1 MILLLAS
8 CSPEQ
13 ATHKDGGQ
21 ARLLA
26 GAWMLKSRFVKGN
39 WTPATQRQIK
49 LELTD
54 EGTFTARYRGNG
66 NQEWIMAGRGAFDYD
81 PPHLTFFWDSGRL
94 VRLVVLERDSER
106 MVIHHGSNFA
116 PLKDQEPDEL
126 YVVQKASPKSAD
138 QPS

>member
-1 MILLLAS
+1 MGLFLAS
-8 CSPEQ
+8 CGPDK
-13 ATHKDGGQ
+13 ATHRDGGQ

-26 GAWMLKSRFVKGN
+26 GTWMLKSRFIQGN
-39 WTPATQRQIK
+39 WTPATQRQVK

-54 EGTFTARYRGNG
+54 EGTFTAYYRGNG
-66 NQEWIMAGRGAFDYD
+66 NQAWIVAGRGAFNYD
-81 PPHLTFFWDSGRL
+81 PPLLTFFWDSGRL
-94 VRLVVLERDSER
+94 VRLSVLKRDSDR

-126 YVVQKASPKSAD
+126 YVVRKASTKSTD